1 MSSKEH
7 TKRGRK
13 MEGKEPKEVTGWKTK
28 NKKQLVSRI
37 YLYKK
42 DKNNFKQKRE
52 TKNIPKIWMTN
63 NKKNL

>member
-13 MEGKEPKEVTGWKTK
+13 MERRGPKEVKGWKTK

-42 DKNNFKQKRE
+42 DKNNFKQKGE
-52 TKNIPKIWMTN
+52 QNIRKSWMTR
-63 NKKNL
+63 KKI